1 MVSLPIAP
9 ATVHAGVAAGGRC
22 HVYVLPCT
30 WEDHC
35 KIGFSR
41 DPLSRMQALHRRWF
55 EFFDLDAAWL
65 VETETVRDARNL
77 ELELRRPLAAHN
89 APAPLVVR
97 REAAGHTEWFRG
109 AAAPLRVAVDGLRRR
124 GHVVHGPL
132 QPWLRAA
139 LLERS
144 DQFYAWAQS
153 QLSPEELESPFA
165 GTPRQQL
172 VRDALDAF
180 VALSIDVEPLLPPEA
195 YRWFLARRQSPGA
208 CA

>member
-1 MVSLPIAP
+1 
-9 ATVHAGVAAGGRC
+9 
-22 HVYVLPCT
+22 VYVLPCT

-89 APAPLVVR
+89 APAPLAVR

-109 AAAPLRVAVDGLRRR
+109 VAAPLGDAVDGLRRR
-124 GHVVHGPL
+124 GHAVHGPL

-144 DQFYAWAQS
+144 DQLYAWTQA
-153 QLSPEELESPFA
+153 QLSPGELESPVVA
-165 GTPRQQL
+165 TSQQRL
-172 VRDALDAF
+172 VRDALDAY
-180 VALSIDVEPLLPPEA
+180 ATLAIDVEPLLPAEVH
-195 YRWFLARRQSPGA
+195 RWFRSLAR
-208 CA
+208 

>member
-1 MVSLPIAP
+1 VPSPITPDAIR
-9 ATVHAGVAAGGRC
+9 GSAASRGRC

-89 APAPLVVR
+89 APAPLAVR

-109 AAAPLRVAVDGLRRR
+109 VAAPLGDAVDGLRRR
-124 GHVVHGPL
+124 GHAVHGPL

-144 DQFYAWAQS
+144 DQLYAWTQA
-153 QLSPEELESPFA
+153 QLSPGELESPVVA
-165 GTPRQQL
+165 TSQQRL
-172 VRDALDAF
+172 VRDALDAY
-180 VALSIDVEPLLPPEA
+180 ATLAIDVEPLLPAEVH
-195 YRWFLARRQSPGA
+195 RWFRSLAR
-208 CA
+208 